1 LPNESAS
8 KGVIIGTVSD
18 ELTIIIE
25 PCEEGGYTAFVP
37 EVPGAVS
44 EGETPE
50 EAKAMVLDAL
60 NELMAFRREK
70 AVSSLAKGAVVT
82 SVPRAS

>member
-1 LPNESAS
+1 M
-8 KGVIIGTVSD
+8 SD

-25 PCEEGGYTAFVP
+25 PCDEGGFTAYVP

-60 NELMAFRREK
+60 NELMAFRRER
-70 AVSSLAKGAVVT
+70 AVKSMAKGAVVT

>member
-1 LPNESAS
+1 MA
-8 KGVIIGTVSD
+8 D

-25 PCEEGGYTAFVP
+25 PNDGGGFTAYVP

-50 EAKAMVLDAL
+50 QAKEMVLDAL
-60 NELMAFRREK
+60 RELTAYR
-70 AVSSLAKGAVVT
+70 GT
-82 SVPRAS
+82 